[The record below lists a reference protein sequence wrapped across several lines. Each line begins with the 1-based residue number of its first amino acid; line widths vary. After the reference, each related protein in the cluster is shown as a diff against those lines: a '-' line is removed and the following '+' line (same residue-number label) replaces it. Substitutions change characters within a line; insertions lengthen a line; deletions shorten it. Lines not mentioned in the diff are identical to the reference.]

1 MIPPVE
7 HEREEISYEEKM
19 DKAVE
24 QLEELILDA
33 LVVALKKMRNRN
45 QISSELLYRSKLI
58 V

>member
-1 MIPPVE
+1 MLPPVE
-7 HEREEISYEEKM
+7 HVREEISYEEKM

-33 LVVALKKMRNRN
+33 LIVALEKMRNRN
-45 QISSELLYRSKLI
+45 QTCGELLYRSTLI

>member
-7 HEREEISYEEKM
+7 HEREEISCEEKT
-19 DKAVE
+19 DKVVE

-33 LVVALKKMRNRN
+33 LIVALEKMRRRN
-45 QISSELLYRSKLI
+45 KISCELLYRSKLI

>member
-1 MIPPVE
+1 MIPPIE

-33 LVVALKKMRNRN
+33 LVVALEKMRSRN
-45 QISSELLYRSKLI
+45 QISGELLYRSKLI
-58 V
+58 I